1 MCNFIR
7 KVDCVACR
15 LRPPNI
21 RCREAVPP
29 VYIRESHP
37 KSAIGNRKANPADT

>member
-7 KVDCVACR
+7 KVACVTCL

-21 RCREAVPP
+21 RCKEEVPP
-29 VYIRESHP
+29 VYIRESRP
-37 KSAIGNRKANPADT
+37 KSAIVK